1 MSRRAKGTYKRAI
14 TPDPIYGSEMLQ
26 KLVNIIMIGGKK
38 NAARKIVYD
47 AMDVLVK
54 KSANDKGKA
63 VDLFN
68 RSFQQIVP
76 IVEVR
81 SRRVGGSVYQIPRE
95 VSFERGRA
103 LALRWLIGA
112 AKSRSNKTMGER
124 LAYELIDA
132 SEGRGVAVKKKA
144 DVHRMAEANRAFS
157 HYSW

>member
-1 MSRRAKGTYKRAI
+1 V
-14 TPDPIYGSEMLQ
+14 LQ
-26 KLVNIIMIGGKK
+26 KLVNVIMLGGKK

-47 AMDVLVK
+47 AMDILTK
-54 KSANDKGKA
+54 KFSGDKGKA
-63 VDLFN
+63 VELFN

-103 LALRWLIGA
+103 LALRWIIGA
-112 AKSRSNKTMGER
+112 AKARSNKTMGER

>member
-1 MSRRAKGTYKRAI
+1 MSRRSKGVDKRVLA
-14 TPDPIYGSEMLQ
+14 PDPVYGSEVLQ
-26 KLVNIIMIGGKK
+26 KLVNVIMMGGKK

-47 AMDVLVK
+47 AMDILMK
-54 KSANDKGKA
+54 KFSGDKGKA
-63 VDLFN
+63 LELFN

-76 IVEVR
+76 VVEVR

-103 LALRWLIGA
+103 LALRWIIGA
-112 AKSRSNKTMGER
+112 AKVRSNKTMGER

>member
-1 MSRRAKGTYKRAI
+1 MSRRKKEIARKEI

-26 KLVNIIMIGGKK
+26 RLVNIVMVCGKK

-47 AMDVLVK
+47 AMDILVK
-54 KSANDKGKA
+54 KSNGSKEKA
-63 VDLFN
+63 LELFN
-68 RSFQQIVP
+68 KSFQQIVP
-76 IVEVR
+76 IIEVR

-95 VSFERGRA
+95 VSFGRGRA
-103 LALRWLIGA
+103 LAFRWLIDA

-124 LAYELIDA
+124 LAFEILD
-132 SEGRGVAVKKKA
+132 SVEGRGVAVKKKA

>member
-1 MSRRAKGTYKRAI
+1 MSRRAKGTYKRVI
-14 TPDPIYGSEMLQ
+14 VPDPIFGSEMLQ
-26 KLVNIIMIGGKK
+26 KLVNVIMMGGKK

-47 AMDVLVK
+47 AMDILVK
-54 KSANDKGKA
+54 KSSSDKGKA
-63 VDLFN
+63 LELFN
-68 RSFQQIVP
+68 KSFQQIVP

-112 AKSRSNKTMGER
+112 AKARSNKTMGER